1 MDTENFDKLY
11 HSDKPFSFGS
21 KQTVLENIN
30 STKEEIS
37 QNLSKNDIY
46 TRYKQYKK
54 PRKYSPIYVYK
65 PRELFQADLVAFTN
79 PEYIKANDGYK
90 YLFTTIDVFTKYAW
104 VYPLKSKDCETTKKC
119 FEDIL
124 SKCGKQP
131 EKLQTDRGSE
141 FVCAKFKN
149 FLKSK
154 NIHHY
159 VSYSDRKCPVVE
171 RFNLTIQQILY
182 KILDKNESFRWIEF
196 LDKAMKIYNSRKHT
210 TIKLSPIEAEKGKN
224 ETSVRKVFLK
234 RYKKVGLKPPKP
246 KYKVGDTVRI
256 WKFKRVFDRGY
267 HENFTT
273 QYFKIRKVLTNLP
286 VVRYELEDVLGEKI
300 IGSFFENE
308 LVPFE
313 GMEFHRIKVI
323 DTKGKGKN
331 KKYLVHYL
339 GWPDKFNEW
348 VSEDRM
354 KDILPEENSDDNE
367 GVNQNVLESDQ
378 NSDDDLIEG
387 DNQGNNN
394 NDLENEENGNI
405 NEQVE
410 TSDEIEND
418 NNEANPFYEPYH
430 LNQDDNALENS
441 DNNFYE
447 PFLETN
453 DDRSKNN
460 VAGTL
465 TRKRKQEELSSQ
477 PQRLK
482 VNFTADNKKDDI
494 RDINMATADNDK
506 DDIRDINIAPKGKKK
521 KTKKKNKKRGK
532 K

>member
-1 MDTENFDKLY
+1 MKSETFDKLY

-21 KQTVLENIN
+21 RKRVLENIN
-30 STKEEIS
+30 SSKDEVS
-37 QNLSKNDIY
+37 KNLRKNDIY

-54 PRKYSPIYVYK
+54 AKKYSPIYVYK
-65 PRELFQADLVAFTN
+65 PRELFQADLVSFTN

-90 YLFTTIDVFTKYAW
+90 YLFTAIDVFTKYAW

-141 FVCAKFKN
+141 FMCAKFKN
-149 FLKSK
+149 FLKSR

-182 KILDKNESFRWIEF
+182 KILDKNQSFRWIDF
-196 LDKAMKIYNSRKHT
+196 LDKAMKIYNNRKHT
-210 TIKLSPIEAEKGKN
+210 TIKLSPMNAEKGEN
-224 ETSVRKVFLK
+224 ETSVRRVFLK
-234 RYKKVGLKPPKP
+234 RYRKVGLKPPKP

-256 WKFKRVFDRGY
+256 WKYKRVFDRGY

-308 LVPFE
+308 LVLFE
-313 GMEFHRIKVI
+313 GLEFHRIKVI
-323 DTKGKGKN
+323 DSKGKGKN

-354 KDILPEENSDDNE
+354 KDIHPEKDSDDNE
-367 GVNQNVLESDQ
+367 TEGSPQNDKKSDDDQ
-378 NSDDDLIEG
+378 NSDDDQMEG
-387 DNQGNNN
+387 DNR
-394 NDLENEENGNI
+394 NDLENVDSSNDNYEDNI
-405 NEQVE
+405 NEPVGIN
-410 TSDEIEND
+410 DENEND
-418 NNEANPFYEPYH
+418 NNEEDAFYEPYG
-430 LNQDDNALENS
+430 LNEDNETLENN
-441 DNNFYE
+441 DNEFYK
-447 PFLETN
+447 PFLEAN
-453 DDRSKNN
+453 DDQLRENEREMRS
-460 VAGTL
+460 
-465 TRKRKQEELSSQ
+465 RKRKNEELNNQ
-477 PQRLK
+477 PQRLR
-482 VNFTADNKKDDI
+482 VNFIPDNTVGKIGKVEQV
-494 RDINMATADNDK
+494 
-506 DDIRDINIAPKGKKK
+506 PKQKKK
-521 KTKKKNKKRGK
+521 GAKGKNKKGRRK
-532 K
+532 

>member
-1 MDTENFDKLY
+1 MNTETFDKLY

-21 KQTVLENIN
+21 RKRVLENIN
-30 STKEEIS
+30 STKDEVS
-37 QNLSKNDIY
+37 KNLRKNDIY

-54 PRKYSPIYVYK
+54 ARKYSPIYVYK
-65 PRELFQADLVAFTN
+65 KRELFQADLVSFTN

-90 YLFTTIDVFTKYAW
+90 FLFTTIDVFTKHAW

-141 FVCAKFKN
+141 FMCAKFKN
-149 FLKSK
+149 FLKSR

-182 KILDKNESFRWIEF
+182 KILDKNESLRWIDF
-196 LDKAMKIYNSRKHT
+196 LDKAMKIYNNRKHT
-210 TIKLSPIEAEKGKN
+210 TIKISPTDAEKGEN
-224 ETSVRKVFLK
+224 EASVRRVFLK
-234 RYKKVGLKPPKP
+234 RYSKVGSKPPKP

-256 WKFKRVFDRGY
+256 WKYKRVFDRGY

-286 VVRYELEDVLGEKI
+286 VVRYELEDVLGEQI

-313 GMEFHRIKVI
+313 GLEFYRIKVI
-323 DTKGKGKN
+323 DSKGKGRN

-339 GWPDKFNEW
+339 GWPEKFNEW
-348 VSEDRM
+348 ISEDRM
-354 KDILPEENSDDNE
+354 KDIQPENDSNDNE
-367 GVNQNVLESDQ
+367 SDGSDQNDIENDQ
-378 NSDDDLIEG
+378 NSDDDQTGG
-387 DNQGNNN
+387 DNQ
-394 NDLENEENGNI
+394 NDMENEDNSNDNDENEEQVGI
-405 NEQVE
+405 N
-410 TSDEIEND
+410 DENENENAKENAFYEPFSLEED
-418 NNEANPFYEPYH
+418 NNELGN
-430 LNQDDNALENS
+430 NDD
-441 DNNFYE
+441 NFYE
-447 PFLETN
+447 PFLEKN
-453 DDRSKNN
+453 DEQSGDTDVETRS
-460 VAGTL
+460 
-465 TRKRKQEELSSQ
+465 RKRQNEESN
-477 PQRLK
+477 PPKRLR
-482 VNFTADNKKDDI
+482 VNFIPDDVVDEI
-494 RDINMATADNDK
+494 
-506 DDIRDINIAPKGKKK
+506 GKKGEAQK
-521 KTKKKNKKRGK
+521 QKKKRTKRNNKNGRK